1 MSTRF
6 LVRVT
11 RGGLFALAAFVVG
24 VSSLTYVGS
33 KGAAAQAAV
42 VPSLDTWVAFTAKAT
57 QTTPNGIVVGRYYQW
72 PDGSS
77 RLETGPAQ
85 DDIRSIDI
93 KNIELERWYGF
104 LQGRGWVEHPMGLR
118 FKPQPTKMLARN
130 LDGTNRVSIE
140 GMEAFQR
147 SFPDGR
153 VEVVVPA
160 LNFWVVDRTTLGGSR
175 TQFHDIKVGEVPDQA
190 LLLPP
195 AGEPVRFSNE
205 PRGIIQRGPEDVE
218 IDQQTGK
225 VRFK

>member
-1 MSTRF
+1 MSTRL

-11 RGGLFALAAFVVG
+11 RTGLWVLAALVVG
-24 VSSLTYVGS
+24 VSSLTLFGS
-33 KGAAAQAAV
+33 KGAAAQGGV
-42 VPSLDTWVAFTAKAT
+42 VPSPDTWVAFTAKAT
-57 QTTPNGIVVGRYYQW
+57 QTSPNGIVVGRFYQW

-77 RLETGPAQ
+77 RLETGPTEG
-85 DDIRSIDI
+85 DMRLIDI

-104 LQGRGWVEHPMGLR
+104 VQGRGWVEHPMKLR
-118 FKPQPTKMLARN
+118 FKPQPTKLLAAS
-130 LDGTNRVSIE
+130 LEGTNRVTIE

-160 LNFWVVDRTTLGGSR
+160 LNFWVVDRVTLGGSR
-175 TQFHDIKVGEVPDQA
+175 TRFHDIKVGEVPERT

-195 AGEPVRFSNE
+195 VGEQVRFSDE

>member
-72 PDGSS
+72 PDRLKPS
-77 RLETGPAQ
+77 RNWPSTGRYTFDRHQEHRAGTLVQ
-85 DDIRSIDI
+85 V
-93 KNIELERWYGF
+93 

-175 TQFHDIKVGEVPDQA
+175 IGSTTSRSEKCQIKHCFF
-190 LLLPP
+190 LLP
-195 AGEPVRFSNE
+195 GS
-205 PRGIIQRGPEDVE
+205 Q
-218 IDQQTGK
+218 
-225 VRFK
+225 

>member
-1 MSTRF
+1 
-6 LVRVT
+6 
-11 RGGLFALAAFVVG
+11 
-24 VSSLTYVGS
+24 
-33 KGAAAQAAV
+33 
-42 VPSLDTWVAFTAKAT
+42 
-57 QTTPNGIVVGRYYQW
+57 
-72 PDGSS
+72 
-77 RLETGPAQ
+77 
-85 DDIRSIDI
+85 
-93 KNIELERWYGF
+93 
-104 LQGRGWVEHPMGLR
+104 MGLR

-175 TQFHDIKVGEVPDQA
+175 TRFHDIKVGEVPDQA